1 MENDEVIND
10 ATQAEAFDITAENSN
25 TVEADSI
32 NINQT
37 ADVNNDTPGNNKRV
51 FYVFPP
57 LFL

>member
-10 ATQAEAFDITAENSN
+10 ATQAEPFDITAENSN

-37 ADVNNDTPGNNKRV
+37 ADVDNDTPE
-51 FYVFPP
+51 
-57 LFL
+57 